1 MAYTIKGLA
10 KANECE
16 EQNECGLSEVW
27 AYWYNCGQK
36 KQIARD
42 FLRLRK
48 SERIVM
54 LQFLSAS
61 EESIDTKI
69 GYYLLSFIYA

>member
-16 EQNECGLSEVW
+16 IEDEVGLADIWS
-27 AYWYNCGQK
+27 YWYDCGQK
-36 KQIARD
+36 KQVARD

-48 SERIVM
+48 SERVEM
-54 LQFLSAS
+54 LQFLFLC
-61 EESIDTKI
+61 EDPQNEKI
-69 GYYLLSFIYA
+69 GYFLLSYIYA